1 MINKKLLFS
10 ALLVS
15 GFTFG
20 QMTDTGNPI
29 STKGKVATTKN
40 TLVLPSI
47 NADSIILANE
57 QARIQNLDK
66 VFRFGFEHAVDVDF
80 YATSEKR
87 ILPNGQIYRQ
97 LVIACPNAVSINL
110 IFNTF
115 HLAKGSLLYMT
126 AYDKTSFVGAY
137 TSINNNEANVLG
149 TELVYSDKVILEL
162 IESPENE
169 GLSRLNIGTVV
180 HGYLDADIMMEK
192 ALGGSGNC
200 NIDVNCPLGQ
210 GWENQRNAAAC
221 VVSGGGICSGSLVN
235 NTSGTIIPYYLSA
248 NHCGTSPG
256 SWVFR
261 FRWER
266 AAQYVI
272 CAQTNSTAN
281 NGPTNMTVNGGVLRA
296 NNSGSDF
303 ILVELNTAPNPS
315 WGIYYNGW
323 DRSDA
328 LTVTQ
333 GTGIH
338 HPSGDIK
345 KICRENDPLTQ
356 QTTSFN
362 GNPNTSVWR
371 IANWDQGVT
380 EPGSSGS
387 PLFDQNHRTIGVLS
401 GGTAAC
407 SGTTDN
413 NGYDI
418 YGRFGV
424 AWSQG
429 ATPSTRLKEWLD
441 PQDVGSITIDG
452 VDPAG
457 PSTTNDAGLQAPQG
471 VSGNIC
477 GSTVTP
483 QITISNSGSAALTSA
498 VIQYGFNGNT
508 NLTYNWSGNLIQF
521 ASEVITLPAATL
533 ADGQNTFTAT
543 VTQPNGQTDEGMN
556 NNSVSST
563 MTIVGSGEIVQLN
576 LNLDYYASETSWQ
589 LTNEQ
594 GTVLYSGGGYSDGG
608 TGTTLVT
615 EQFCLA
621 PACYTFTLNDEF
633 GDGMTST
640 NYPSGSY
647 TITNANNEVLVEL
660 TAANANFGF
669 THSDTLCLTTSANL
683 NEILLEQSLNVFPN
697 PTNDLVHVTLNDQIL
712 SIKLYSI
719 AGQLIRVIE
728 TESDSNEHT
737 FSISNASEGTY
748 FVEVYTQNA
757 VVRKTLIKK

>member
-15 GFTFG
+15 GFSFG
-20 QMTDTGNPI
+20 QMFDAGNPL
-29 STKGKVATTKN
+29 STKGKLSTTKN
-40 TLVLPSI
+40 TLVLPAI

-57 QARIQNLDK
+57 QARLQNLDK
-66 VFRFGFEHAVDVDF
+66 VFRFGYEHVVDVNF
-80 YATSEKR
+80 FESSERR
-87 ILPNGQIYRQ
+87 ILPNGQVYRQ
-97 LVIACPNAVSINL
+97 LVISCPDAVSVNL
-110 IFNTF
+110 IFSSF
-115 HLAKGSLLYMT
+115 QLAKGSLLYMT
-126 AYDKTSFVGAY
+126 AYDGSSFVGAY
-137 TSINNNEANVLG
+137 TSINNNDANVLG
-149 TELVYSDKVILEL
+149 TELVYSDRVILEL
-162 IESPENE
+162 IESPESE
-169 GLSRLNIGTVV
+169 GLSRLSIGTVV
-180 HGYLDADIMMEK
+180 QGYLDADIMMEK

-221 VVSGGGICSGSLVN
+221 VVSGGGICSGSMVN

-266 AAQYVI
+266 TAQYAI

-296 NNSGSDF
+296 SNSGSDF
-303 ILVELNTAPNPS
+303 ILVELNTAPNPA

-333 GTGIH
+333 ATGIH

-356 QTTSFN
+356 QTTAFN

-387 PLFDQNHRTIGVLS
+387 PLFDQNRRTIGVLS

-424 AWSQG
+424 AWNQG
-429 ATPSTRLKEWLD
+429 ATPATRLKEWLD
-441 PQDVGSITIDG
+441 PEDLGSITIDG
-452 VDPAG
+452 VDPSG
-457 PSTTNDAGLQAPQG
+457 PTATNDAGLQAPQG

-483 QITISNSGSAALTSA
+483 QLTISNSGSAPLTSA
-498 VIQYGFNGNT
+498 VIQYGFNGNN
-508 NLTYNWSGNLIQF
+508 NLSYNWSGNLVQF
-521 ASEVITLPAATL
+521 ANATITLPSATL
-533 ADGQNTFTAT
+533 SDGQNTFTAT
-543 VTQPNGQTDEGMN
+543 VTMPNGQTDEGAN

-563 MTIVGSGEIVQLN
+563 MTIVGSGELVQLN
-576 LNLDYYASETSWQ
+576 LNLDYYASEITWE
-589 LTNEQ
+589 LTNDQ
-594 GTVLYSGGGYSDGG
+594 GTALYTGGGYADGG

-621 PACYTFTLNDEF
+621 PGCYTFTITDDF

-640 NYPSGSY
+640 NYPSGFY
-647 TITNANNEVLVEL
+647 TITNTNNEVLAEL
-660 TAANANFGF
+660 TAANANFGL
-669 THSDTLCLTTSANL
+669 THSDTLCLTSAANI
-683 NEILLEQSLNVFPN
+683 NEYLLEQSLNVFPN
-697 PTNDLVHVTLNDQIL
+697 PTNDFISVQLNGQITGL
-712 SIKLYSI
+712 KIYSI
-719 AGQLIRVIE
+719 SGKLLRAIDE
-728 TESDSNEHT
+728 STESNVWT
-737 FSISNASEGTY
+737 ISLQDASEGAYILEIQTSD
-748 FVEVYTQNA
+748 A
-757 VVRKTLIKK
+757 VLRKTIIKN